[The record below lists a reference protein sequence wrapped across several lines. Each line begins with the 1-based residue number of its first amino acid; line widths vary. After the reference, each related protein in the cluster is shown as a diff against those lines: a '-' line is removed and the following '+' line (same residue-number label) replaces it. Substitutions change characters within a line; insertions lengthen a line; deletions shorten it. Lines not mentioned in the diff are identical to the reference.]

1 MTVTHVAIVD
11 DHRLFR
17 EGLATILA
25 AVPTIRVVAHGERPS
40 EVLDSP
46 EAAAIDVLLLDVEL
60 DGPPARTTIATVRRT
75 RPDIRVVV
83 LTMHRDAVLRRTL
96 LDAGAVDFVTKDTPS
111 RELVDRIARAAHADA
126 APVTFPVDLVTE
138 ARAGSPLS
146 DRELEVLRLLAAART
161 NAEIAADLQLAIGTV
176 KRHVYNV
183 FRKLDVGSRVGAVAA
198 ATRLGLL
205 TKRTNSTK
213 RTRRRPTHPRARA
226 CRRRAARPRRRAP
239 GAGTAPVQH
248 RARRSRRSPRSR
260 QRVR

>member
-1 MTVTHVAIVD
+1 MTAVTHVAIVD

-40 EVLDSP
+40 DVLESP

-60 DGPPARTTIATVRRT
+60 DGPPARTTIATVRR
-75 RPDIRVVV
+75 RHPHIGVVV
-83 LTMHRDAVLRRTL
+83 LTMHRDAVLRRAL

-111 RELVDRIARAAHADA
+111 RELVDRIVRATRRGAG
-126 APVTFPVDLVTE
+126 PVTFPVDLVTD

-146 DRELEVLRLLAAART
+146 DRELEVLRLVADARS
-161 NAEIAADLQLAIGTV
+161 NAEIATELGLAVGTV

-183 FRKLDVGSRVGAVAA
+183 YRKLDVGTRVAAITA

-205 TKRTNSTK
+205 
-213 RTRRRPTHPRARA
+213 A
-226 CRRRAARPRRRAP
+226 
-239 GAGTAPVQH
+239 
-248 RARRSRRSPRSR
+248 
-260 QRVR
+260 

>member
-11 DHRLFR
+11 DHQLFR

-25 AVPTIRVVAHGERPS
+25 AVPTIRVVAHGECPS
-40 EVLDSP
+40 DVLDSP

-161 NAEIAADLQLAIGTV
+161 NAEIATDLQLAIGTV

-205 TKRTNSTK
+205 T
-213 RTRRRPTHPRARA
+213 
-226 CRRRAARPRRRAP
+226 
-239 GAGTAPVQH
+239 
-248 RARRSRRSPRSR
+248 
-260 QRVR
+260 

>member
-1 MTVTHVAIVD
+1 MTAVTHVAIVD

-40 EVLDSP
+40 DVLDSP

-60 DGPPARTTIATVRRT
+60 DGPPARTTIATVRR
-75 RPDIRVVV
+75 RHPHISVVV
-83 LTMHRDAVLRRTL
+83 LTMHRDAVLRRAL

-111 RELVDRIARAAHADA
+111 RELVGRIVRATRRGAG
-126 APVTFPVDLVTE
+126 PVTFPVDLVTD

-146 DRELEVLRLLAAART
+146 DRELEVLRLVADARS
-161 NAEIAADLQLAIGTV
+161 NAEIATELGLAVGTV

-183 FRKLDVGSRVGAVAA
+183 YRKLDVGTRVAAITA

-205 TKRTNSTK
+205 
-213 RTRRRPTHPRARA
+213 A
-226 CRRRAARPRRRAP
+226 
-239 GAGTAPVQH
+239 
-248 RARRSRRSPRSR
+248 
-260 QRVR
+260 

>member
-1 MTVTHVAIVD
+1 MNGITHVAIVD

-25 AVPTIRVVAHGERPS
+25 AVPTIRVVAHGERPAD
-40 EVLDSP
+40 VLDSP

-75 RPDIRVVV
+75 HPHISVVV

-111 RELVDRIARAAHADA
+111 RELVGRIVRSARTGAT
-126 APVTFPVDLVTE
+126 PVTFPVDLVTD

-146 DRELEVLRLLAAART
+146 DRELEVLRLVAAARS
-161 NAEIAADLQLAIGTV
+161 NAEIAAELGLAVGTV

-183 FRKLDVGSRVGAVAA
+183 YRKLDVGTRIAA
-198 ATRLGLL
+198 ITTATRLGLL
-205 TKRTNSTK
+205 
-213 RTRRRPTHPRARA
+213 A
-226 CRRRAARPRRRAP
+226 
-239 GAGTAPVQH
+239 
-248 RARRSRRSPRSR
+248 
-260 QRVR
+260 

>member
-126 APVTFPVDLVTE
+126 APVTFPVDLLTE

-205 TKRTNSTK
+205 S
-213 RTRRRPTHPRARA
+213 
-226 CRRRAARPRRRAP
+226 
-239 GAGTAPVQH
+239 
-248 RARRSRRSPRSR
+248 
-260 QRVR
+260 